1 MKKYI
6 TIIIII
12 IIIVILAVLGLFYYY
27 SKTGPEN
34 NSSVTGDKE
43 QEGLEFLVY
52 TDEKWNFEINY
63 LSNWEK
69 ENLGADGLTVFAIN
83 APKEESGNSE
93 AGLLVMAINP
103 SSEQVFEEGMQVSI
117 EQLQTAGILISSS
130 KEMISGI
137 DAYKLVYFYVDSF
150 SGQNTKQ
157 AHYFFDGDNIWYQIL
172 YMATEESFDKYL
184 SEAEQMVQTFK
195 ITD

>member
-12 IIIVILAVLGLFYYY
+12 IIILILTVLGLFYYY
-27 SKTGPEN
+27 SNKSNEEQEEQE
-34 NSSVTGDKE
+34 E
-43 QEGLEFLVY
+43 QEGPEYLVY

-69 ENLGADGLTVFAIN
+69 ENLGTDGLTVFAIN

-93 AGLLVMAINP
+93 AGLLVVAFNP
-103 SSEQVFEEGMQVSI
+103 SSEQIFEEEMQTSI
-117 EQLQTAGILISSS
+117 EQLQVAGILISSS
-130 KEMISGI
+130 KEMISNI
-137 DAYKLVYFYVDSF
+137 EAYKLVYFYVDSF

-157 AHYFFDGDNIWYQIL
+157 AHYFIDGDNVWYQIL
-172 YMATEESFDKYL
+172 YMATEERFDKYL
-184 SEAEQMVQTFK
+184 SEAEQMVQNFK
-195 ITD
+195 IIK